1 MNQITS
7 SSSLYITISKE
18 SRKQDLDKLWN
29 NENVKSL
36 TIRDISPTQ
45 ETIVFQ
51 LLPSLPNLESLNLN
65 QSFLEK
71 LDSFDRDLCK
81 QYTLKSLNSIRY
93 VSISGPI
100 TQGMLQ
106 LPTNIERLYIDQID
120 WDEDAISYLVTFIN
134 QLNSL
139 SDLRIFN
146 SGLGDGLNLLNSLK
160 AKQSLQILTLPIKI
174 QDEIAINII
183 ADIVDNNINLRTLRI
198 QASGNEL
205 SSFFKLKK
213 AVIQHSN
220 LKELA
225 LGISLDAVEQLC
237 DIIQHCKILEI
248 IKIHTYQPDDD
259 DDEQSWNQQP
269 YLNLIMDSLLK
280 NTTLSQFQYFNN
292 LFMVS
297 TETYFSNQLPKILQ
311 VNPNLIVDFY
321 NLSDVFQYPKA
332 DKSLIA
338 ELNIHSIQLLNL
350 SRKLLIL
357 DSILNCWIID
367 TIQNFYSEYF
377 HSDIKVLKIV
387 LNDRKSIG
395 NLIGMPYQMK
405 YHYQHL
411 IRNCY
416 RFYQTRNPK
425 V

>member
-71 LDSFDRDLCK
+71 FDSFDRDLCK

-198 QASGNEL
+198 QASGNEFD
-205 SSFFKLKK
+205 STFEFKGT
-213 AVIQHSN
+213 
-220 LKELA
+220 
-225 LGISLDAVEQLC
+225 GISLDAVEQLC

-259 DDEQSWNQQP
+259 DDQSWNQQP

-395 NLIGMPYQMK
+395 NLIGMSHHMK

-416 RFYQTRNPK
+416 RFYQKRNPK